1 MLALIHTVMHTPAPA
16 CRRSDEKVARK
27 LGGSSMTQNLPSV
40 AVKANPDAAAAQMPQ
55 ASDVLTRGELLAMMP
70 RRERRAM
77 ETGAACLPAMAPYSR
92 LDDARPADTL
102 APACGVGSEVGRQ
115 PVEKPVVAPRFTS
128 QPEKS
133 LTSDQQ
139 QWPAIST
146 GDLVDSG
153 TGDEGDFTRR
163 VLEAARELAS
173 LGQKVGPEVSLIM
186 RELEELAQRI
196 AKTEEMRAQA
206 SASPP
211 DKDSAAAKWH
221 EVALV
226 TLGWSHQELLGK
238 QRAAL
243 LRLAELADNARGSG
257 GKAVPPKSFCPA
269 SLPIVPQQ
277 PTLEIPAERS
287 MKKDLEALRLHDP
300 ECVLIVRKIKKLGW
314 ESPAL
319 LRRHMEGFGE
329 VSKIFVSHST
339 MKPNPKR
346 PGGRARPAAL
356 GFVVMADK
364 EGKAAALKFGMEHDV
379 MGIKIEVAGFDPF
392 ADAALDGAAE

>member
-1 MLALIHTVMHTPAPA
+1 M
-16 CRRSDEKVARK
+16 
-27 LGGSSMTQNLPSV
+27 
-40 AVKANPDAAAAQMPQ
+40 
-55 ASDVLTRGELLAMMP
+55 
-70 RRERRAM
+70 
-77 ETGAACLPAMAPYSR
+77 
-92 LDDARPADTL
+92 
-102 APACGVGSEVGRQ
+102 GRQ